1 MAGTKS
7 QGAMAYL
14 QAARNDTAARVERY
28 APLVKRV
35 ALHLKAR
42 LPACVEL
49 DDLIQS
55 GMLGLMDALSHF
67 EDGHGASF
75 ETYATIRVRGAM
87 IDEMRRSDWAPR
99 TVHQSTR
106 QIAEAVSKLQSA
118 LGRPPKDTE
127 IAAELNVS
135 LEKYR
140 QMLLDSSTSQIIGIE
155 DLGVTEDVLAQNRD
169 HNEDKLFES
178 LADSEFK
185 SDLAKALAKLP
196 QREQQVLALYYDEEL
211 NLREIGQVLD
221 LSESRICQIMSQ
233 ATARLRASLKGW
245 KVA

>member
-1 MAGTKS
+1 MAKS
-7 QGAMAYL
+7 QGARAYRDVS
-14 QAARNDTAARVERY
+14 RNDMAVRVEHY

-42 LPACVEL
+42 LPASVEL

-87 IDEMRRSDWAPR
+87 IDEMRQSDWAPR
-99 TVHQSTR
+99 AVHQGTR
-106 QIAEAVSKLQSA
+106 QIADAVSRLQGT

-127 IAAELNVS
+127 IADELGVA
-135 LEKYR
+135 LDKYR
-140 QMLLDSSTSQIIGIE
+140 QMLLDSSTSRIIGIE
-155 DLGVTEDVLAQNRD
+155 DLGVTDDVIAQNRD
-169 HNEDKLFES
+169 HKEDKLFEL
-178 LADSEFK
+178 LAASEFK
-185 SDLAKALAKLP
+185 QALSAAISRLP
-196 QREQQVLALYYDEEL
+196 EREQQVLALYYDEEL

-221 LSESRICQIMSQ
+221 LSESRICQIMSS
-233 ATARLRASLKGW
+233 AMARLRSGLRSW
-245 KVA
+245 RT

>member
-1 MAGTKS
+1 MAGTRA
-7 QGAMAYL
+7 QGARAYL
-14 QAARNDTAARVERY
+14 QAARNNMATRVEQY

-42 LPACVEL
+42 LPASVEL

-55 GMLGLMDALSHF
+55 GMLGLMDALGHF

-75 ETYATIRVRGAM
+75 ETYATIRIRGAM

-99 TVHQSTR
+99 AVHQATR
-106 QIAEAVSKLQSA
+106 QIADVVASLQA
-118 LGRPPKDTE
+118 ELGRPPKDTE
-127 IAAELNVS
+127 IAAKLDVP

-155 DLGVTEDVLAQNRD
+155 DLGVTDDVLAQNHD
-169 HNEDKLFES
+169 HHEDKLFEV
-178 LADSEFK
+178 LASSEFK
-185 SDLAKALAKLP
+185 KALATALSRLP
-196 QREQQVLALYYDEEL
+196 QREQQVMALYYDEEL

-233 ATARLRASLKGW
+233 ATARLRSSLKGW
-245 KVA
+245 RTE

>member
-1 MAGTKS
+1 MVRPKS
-7 QGAMAYL
+7 LGARAYREVS
-14 QAARNDTAARVERY
+14 RNDMAQKVEQY

-67 EDGHGASF
+67 EDGHGAAF
-75 ETYATIRVRGAM
+75 DTYATIRIRGAM
-87 IDEMRRSDWAPR
+87 IDEMRQSDWAPR
-99 TVHQSTR
+99 AVHQGTR
-106 QIAEAVSKLQSA
+106 QISDAISKLSSQ
-118 LGRPPKDTE
+118 LGRQPKDTE
-127 IAAELNVS
+127 IASELGVT

-140 QMLLDSSTSQIIGIE
+140 QMLFDSSNSQIIGID
-155 DLGVTEDVLAQNRD
+155 DLGVSDDVISEDGN
-169 HNEDKLFES
+169 HHGDKLFEL
-178 LADSEFK
+178 LATSEFK
-185 SDLAKALAKLP
+185 QALAKAIAKLP
-196 QREQQVLALYYDEEL
+196 KREQQVLSLYYDEEL

-233 ATARLRASLKGW
+233 SMSRLRASLRGW
-245 KVA
+245 QNT